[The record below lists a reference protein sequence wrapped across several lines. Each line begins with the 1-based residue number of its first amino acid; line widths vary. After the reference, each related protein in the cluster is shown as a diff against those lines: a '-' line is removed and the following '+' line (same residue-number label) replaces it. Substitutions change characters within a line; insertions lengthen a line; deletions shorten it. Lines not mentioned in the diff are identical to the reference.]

1 MVLVAVD
8 LDGVASSLSQ
18 PSCYG
23 QHGRWLRRARV
34 GVTRLWRAKVGSG
47 RREGGMK
54 GDGDMVLGLLIGEEN
69 GGGLGRMGEAV
80 VSKR

>member
-1 MVLVAVD
+1 M
-8 LDGVASSLSQ
+8 
-18 PSCYG
+18 
-23 QHGRWLRRARV
+23 